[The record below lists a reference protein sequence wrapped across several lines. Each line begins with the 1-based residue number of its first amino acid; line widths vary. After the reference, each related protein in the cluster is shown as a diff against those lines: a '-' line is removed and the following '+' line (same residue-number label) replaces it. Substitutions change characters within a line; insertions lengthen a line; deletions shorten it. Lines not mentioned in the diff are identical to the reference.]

1 MIFFHRVTA
10 CTVLGVCRIFGCVF
24 ASTDNSCSI
33 LLPQVSI
40 SLRIIGILNLII
52 VIRNRGFKLSKS
64 IAGVGT
70 QLKINRNYNNVLYTC
85 HTSVLSQLIYYIS
98 KLVRAL

>member
-1 MIFFHRVTA
+1 MYYHFPDSDFFFRRATA
-10 CTVLGVCRIFGCVF
+10 YTVLGVCRIFSCVF

-40 SLRIIGILNLII
+40 SLRIIAILNLII

-70 QLKINRNYNNVLYTC
+70 QLKITEIITMY
-85 HTSVLSQLIYYIS
+85 SI
-98 KLVRAL
+98 LVTRA

>member
-1 MIFFHRVTA
+1 M
-10 CTVLGVCRIFGCVF
+10 CRIFGCVF

-70 QLKINRNYNNVLYTC
+70 QLKINRNYNNHGTLY
-85 HTSVLSQLIYYIS
+85 LSHERVKSIDLLY
-98 KLVRAL
+98 L